1 MSEELPRKKSIRAAH
16 RAGATRMVNQVGD
29 LLGAE
34 TVEFDEPTHLQTNL
48 STKSETLEAL
58 DAQIVD
64 LTPDAELEDEIG
76 RAKEYLEKIQRAL
89 LKIGKVVSATPTR
102 TGLSADAIRPSA
114 RGGGLTDETTGVS
127 QVRVSCAMRMLKR
140 SDVTAYTAYT
150 AFPIPTLLLSM
161 VAGTSFIVWKYCSCQ
176 WFRLVL
182 EVGTKCWKRKPWR

>member
-34 TVEFDEPTHLQTNL
+34 TVEFDELTLFQTNL

-76 RAKEYLEKIQRAL
+76 RANEYLEKIQRAL

-102 TGLSADAIRPSA
+102 TGLSAHAIRPSA
-114 RGGGLTDETTGVS
+114 HGGGRHHLYDSIHYGY
-127 QVRVSCAMRMLKR
+127 Q
-140 SDVTAYTAYT
+140 
-150 AFPIPTLLLSM
+150 
-161 VAGTSFIVWKYCSCQ
+161 
-176 WFRLVL
+176 
-182 EVGTKCWKRKPWR
+182 